1 MKIEASKE
9 VETLHGYTVGEEVYV
24 KPSDC
29 GVLKAVIKGFQKVGE
44 RLPIIE
50 CDHPYKKGEKF
61 SNAMD
66 LVRISKTP
74 VVKIY
79 EWSMV
84 EKTYTYKG

>member
-1 MKIEASKE
+1 MKQEIFKEA
-9 VETLHGYTVGEEVYV
+9 ETLHGYTVGEEVYV
-24 KPSDC
+24 KPLDYEI
-29 GVLKAVIKGFQKVGE
+29 LKAVIKGFQKVGK

-66 LVRISKTP
+66 LERISKTP

-84 EKTYTYKG
+84 EKTYTYGE